1 MYFFARLAKRI
12 YNHYTF
18 VTMRSSSTQTLASN
32 TIPQLKEPEF
42 LGEMFDSRTG
52 TGNVK
57 ETRVFFSTESKEVI
71 KNKK

>member
-1 MYFFARLAKRI
+1 
-12 YNHYTF
+12 
-18 VTMRSSSTQTLASN
+18 MRSSSTQTLASN